1 MPRDLIDAK
10 LQVTKALPNGAATST
25 TDGIDLDITSNADFQ
40 APMELV
46 IDAPALDST
55 ALPNTKTIKYSVYH
69 DSASDFSSEA
79 LLAGD
84 VVVQTGAGGDGDD
97 AATGRLPLPTNVSR
111 YIRVK
116 AVGSASGDASGS
128 SVTVSLAH

>member
-1 MPRDLIDAK
+1 MPRDLIDAQ
-10 LQVTKALPNGAATST
+10 LQVTKALPNGAATAS
-25 TDGIDLDITSNADFQ
+25 TDGIDLGITSNSDFQ
-40 APMELV
+40 AAVELK
-46 IDAPALDST
+46 IEAPALDST
-55 ALPNTKTIKYSVYH
+55 ALPNTKTMKYSVYH
-69 DSASDFSSEA
+69 DSASDFSGEA

-84 VVVQTGAGGDGDD
+84 VVVQTGAGGTGDD